1 MKAMANPS
9 AITAEFSRAKAW
21 VQERYSLP
29 LVASFGFHGLA
40 ALFFILAP
48 GLFGPSRVAIGSG
61 PGGGNNPDLIQV
73 GLVSDLGGG
82 VGMVKPALVPKP
94 PPRPELDLKKAS
106 PEEVELPNAV
116 VQRTPRPKAID
127 PMPIKNVAP
136 ASRPEPGAGG
146 TGGRSPGSGG
156 GRGGGV
162 GVELGPGSGGDGNIW
177 YARVVESRIGSNW
190 VKPFGNV
197 RVEVVYSFTVTANGS
212 IRRIK
217 KEKSSGNSLLDL
229 TAERAIRASN
239 PLPPPPPELRR
250 QSLNFVSYFIHPPA
264 R

>member
-1 MKAMANPS
+1 MANSPS
-9 AITAEFSRAKAW
+9 VAVEVSRVRAW
-21 VQERYSLP
+21 VQERYSLS
-29 LVASFGFHGLA
+29 LTASFALHILA

-48 GLFGPSRVAIGSG
+48 GLFGIPPIDIGDG
-61 PGGGNNPDLIQV
+61 RGGGNNPDLIQV

-82 VGMVKPALVPKP
+82 VGMVKRSLVPKP
-94 PPRPELDLKKAS
+94 PPRPEPVAKES
-106 PEEVELPNAV
+106 PPKETVELPDTV
-116 VQRTPRPKAID
+116 VKKTPRTKAAD
-127 PMPIKNVAP
+127 PTPIKNVAP
-136 ASRPEPGAGG
+136 TSRPEPGAGG

-156 GRGGGV
+156 GIGSGV
-162 GVELGPGSGGDGNIW
+162 GVELGDGSGGEGNLW

-190 VKPFGNV
+190 VRPFGNV
-197 RVEVVYSFTVTANGS
+197 RIEVVYTFTVSANGS

-239 PLPPPPPELRR
+239 PLPPLPPELRGR
-250 QSLNFVSYFIHPPA
+250 SLDFRSHFIHPPV